1 MVSEKKKKTINEV
14 FVRSQSFAELFII
27 ASLSLFFASIYEF
40 TNPDT
45 WSFRLGS
52 WY

>member
-1 MVSEKKKKTINEV
+1 MWFLKKKKLLMKYLLDL
-14 FVRSQSFAELFII
+14 SFAELFII